1 MSLTFSVQQSD
12 AMTCTG
18 TSILPADADWVKK
31 LGGSRC
37 TKVKSW
43 GWKPFE
49 PRLMHL
55 SWAESLLCLLCF
67 CSFSLLLCFH
77 CQVSPLES
85 CSYKLFIS
93 IADLGGICGVTK
105 YLVLTITCIVCF
117 FIVCFCV
124 FVYTC
129 LPVGGRVRCLYM
141 SPLVVIPADILQWFG
156 MLFRVFVQPLDLY
169 FFQYWLNAMI
179 VQSLTGRFGWKPSA
193 KQTHGM

>member
-55 SWAESLLCLLCF
+55 SWAESLLCLFCF

-105 YLVLTITCIVCF
+105 YLVLTITCI
-117 FIVCFCV
+117 
-124 FVYTC
+124 
-129 LPVGGRVRCLYM
+129 LP
-141 SPLVVIPADILQWFG
+141 ILIECN
-156 MLFRVFVQPLDLY
+156 DCSES
-169 FFQYWLNAMI
+169 YW
-179 VQSLTGRFGWKPSA
+179 SLWMKTIC
-193 KQTHGM
+193 QTNTWNVTESTSISL